1 MKNLL
6 FIILTFISTFNNET
20 RAQVNT
26 ESMRKEN
33 LAKPFG
39 VSLNFDGTL
48 VKGNSNYSKLKTG
61 LRIDFKKNNT
71 YIFTVGEYQL
81 GLKDDSR
88 FIQKG
93 FGHLRGIRNLHRR
106 IGIELFCQKEFNE
119 FISLKDRNLVG
130 GGLRTGL
137 LLPDSTRT
145 IMKDI
150 SIQMGNGIM
159 WENEVID
166 ATPEIETNIAR
177 STNYL
182 SLLWE
187 IDKRLMLNMVVY
199 CQFDVADFSDYR
211 VLTQNTLSF
220 NVTENVTF
228 RSGFNLR
235 YDNEPPATIKNYDLE
250 LNNGFGISF

>member
-1 MKNLL
+1 MKNLIL
-6 FIILTFISTFNNET
+6 IIVTFIMIFNNEII
-20 RAQVNT
+20 AQVNT
-26 ESMRKEN
+26 ESIRKEN
-33 LAKPFG
+33 LEKPFG

-61 LRIDFKKNNT
+61 LRIDFQKNKT
-71 YIFTVGEYQL
+71 YLFTVGEYHL

-119 FISLKDRNLVG
+119 FISLKDRNLAG
-130 GGLRTGL
+130 GGLRIGL

-166 ATPEIETNIAR
+166 AIPEIETHIAR

-182 SLLWE
+182 SLLWN
-187 IDKRLMLNMVVY
+187 IDKRLMLDIVVY
-199 CQFDVADFSDYR
+199 CQFDVANFSDYR
-211 VLTQNTLSF
+211 VLTQNTLTF
-220 NVTENVTF
+220 NITKYVTF

-235 YDNEPPATIKNYDLE
+235 YDNEPPATIEKYDLE
-250 LNNGFGISF
+250 LNSGFGISF